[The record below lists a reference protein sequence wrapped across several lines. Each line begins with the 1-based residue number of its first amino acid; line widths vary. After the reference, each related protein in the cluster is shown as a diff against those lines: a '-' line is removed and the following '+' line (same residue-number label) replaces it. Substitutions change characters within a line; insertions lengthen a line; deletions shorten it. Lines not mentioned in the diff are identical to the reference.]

1 MNLFLTLAFL
11 FFMGS
16 MIGWVIELIYR
27 RFFSSANP
35 ERKWI
40 NPGFCTGPYLPLY
53 GCGLCVLFLIASL
66 ENFHVIGNPVL
77 EKIALFAAMA
87 LLMTAIEYLAG
98 LLCLKLAGLRLWDY
112 TDEWANLNGLIC
124 PKFSFYWAVLGAL
137 YYFLIHPHIL
147 NALRWLSENLAFS
160 FFVGV
165 FFGVFAI
172 DAASAMQ
179 LGVKL
184 RKFAKENGV
193 VIKYETLKAHFRIAE
208 EKTKKKVR
216 FFRPFHST
224 HSVFDYL
231 QRRRAE
237 LKIVEKERSQEL
249 REFREFHGRRF
260 PAELV
265 LLKRRGSRKERQERA
280 AGEADTERESARE
293 KNRKN
298 R

>member
-11 FFMGS
+11 FFVGS
-16 MIGWVIELIYR
+16 VTGWIIELVYR

-53 GCGLCVLFLIASL
+53 GCGLCVLYLIASL

-77 EKIALFAAMA
+77 GKDRPFHRHGAAHDGDRVSRRSSLSEARGLAAL
-87 LLMTAIEYLAG
+87 G
-98 LLCLKLAGLRLWDY
+98 LYRRVGESER
-112 TDEWANLNGLIC
+112 TESVR
-124 PKFSFYWAVLGAL
+124 KFSFYWAVLGAL

-184 RKFAKENGV
+184 RRFAKEN
-193 VIKYETLKAHFRIAE
+193 
-208 EKTKKKVR
+208 
-216 FFRPFHST
+216 
-224 HSVFDYL
+224 
-231 QRRRAE
+231 
-237 LKIVEKERSQEL
+237 
-249 REFREFHGRRF
+249 
-260 PAELV
+260 
-265 LLKRRGSRKERQERA
+265 RRGDQI
-280 AGEADTERESARE
+280 
-293 KNRKN
+293 
-298 R
+298 